1 MTQPQ
6 RVLGFLDLFRAWDP
20 TLIFVMAGAIGV
32 HFWAYRWVRG
42 RSSPLLAPRFEVP
55 TMNGI
60 TPRLVLGSAI
70 FGIGWGLG
78 GYCPGPA
85 VTALASGE
93 PRPVAFVVFML
104 VGISIH
110 SLSGSVLRAAPEPS
124 GGS

>member
-1 MTQPQ
+1 
-6 RVLGFLDLFRAWDP
+6 
-20 TLIFVMAGAIGV
+20 
-32 HFWAYRWVRG
+32 
-42 RSSPLLAPRFEVP
+42 
-55 TMNGI
+55 MNGI

-104 VGISIH
+104 VGISLH
-110 SLSGSVLRAAPEPS
+110 SLSGSVLRAAPEPP